1 MRQYALTG
9 LLNQILYWFLLHSN
23 GVHFGSISIDCA
35 IYIGSHLATRL
46 FQSIHTNPSFTH
58 HTSQLPVPNPSLN
71 SALGSPI
78 SYHTYVTRHFP
89 KFLPSSRSRSRS
101 RSSSAE
107 PRHSWDSSTPCA
119 CALAADRVFLFP
131 TRQGNPLHL
140 APAIGSRRRNKTWI
154 KLVQDSRL
162 FPMQAGDV
170 TALGRLRVPSICV
183 CFRWSGAGVACL
195 GRLGGSNE
203 RASVCV
209 CILQ

>member
-119 CALAADRVFLFP
+119 CALVADRVFLFP
-131 TRQGNPLHL
+131 TRQGLPPL
-140 APAIGSRRRNKTWI
+140 I
-154 KLVQDSRL
+154 SRL
-162 FPMQAGDV
+162 
-170 TALGRLRVPSICV
+170 RLVV
-183 CFRWSGAGVACL
+183 GAET
-195 GRLGGSNE
+195 RLGLSSSKTAACFPCKLGMLLLW
-203 RASVCV
+203 AG
-209 CILQ
+209 